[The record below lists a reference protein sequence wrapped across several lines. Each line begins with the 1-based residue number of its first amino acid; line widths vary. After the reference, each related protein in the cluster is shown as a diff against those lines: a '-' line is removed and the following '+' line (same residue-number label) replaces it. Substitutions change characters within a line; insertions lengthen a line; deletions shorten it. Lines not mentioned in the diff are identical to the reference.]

1 MSRTLSGT
9 LLVLALLYGC
19 APIPSHVPAN
29 VSIGRG
35 LPASPS
41 PAANAEAP
49 RILAARFN
57 TLSVARPATWSGTVV
72 TTTNVASVE
81 LRTNQ
86 FSLNLPRTAY
96 GVFRFR
102 IHVYD
107 LPAEFLRRYS
117 LRIIAR
123 NSAGDAVE
131 EDVPFAIR

>member
-1 MSRTLSGT
+1 MSRTLCGT
-9 LLVLALLYGC
+9 PFALAILCAC

-35 LPASPS
+35 LPASPVLGS
-41 PAANAEAP
+41 NTAAP
-49 RILAARFN
+49 RILAVRFN
-57 TLSVARPATWSGTVV
+57 TLNVKRPATWSGTVV
-72 TTTNVASVE
+72 TTTNVASLE

-86 FSLNLPRTAY
+86 FSLNLPRTTF

-102 IHVYD
+102 VHVYD

-123 NSAGDAVE
+123 NTAGDAVE
-131 EDVPFAIR
+131 EDVPFSIH

>member
-1 MSRTLSGT
+1 MSRTLCGT
-9 LLVLALLYGC
+9 LFALALLSAC
-19 APIPSHVPAN
+19 APIPSHMPTN

-35 LPASPS
+35 LPASPA
-41 PAANAEAP
+41 PAGNAEAP
-49 RILAARFN
+49 RILAVRFN

-102 IHVYD
+102 VHVYD

-117 LRIIAR
+117 LRVIAR
-123 NSAGDAVE
+123 NPAGDAVE
-131 EDVPFAIR
+131 EDVPFTIR